1 MPGSNFAK
9 KKLSTYHK
17 INKVTVFQE
26 MEKLCLEIETAA
38 SKNTLDEWSK
48 KNERNHLKILYRVI

>member
-26 MEKLCLEIETAA
+26 MEKLCLQIETAA
-38 SKNTLDEWSK
+38 SKNTLDE
-48 KNERNHLKILYRVI
+48 